1 MKRRFRFSILLLA
14 GILLLG
20 AGLVGLA
27 SVRNVMQYAFLPPA
41 DAGTSML
48 KFYDESLKDM
58 TAAFPRLTLYG
69 VKAGAELGTEDRTR
83 QGNVTVYAVG
93 PSWYEVYPTKLR
105 SGRPLVRLDAENK
118 SDVIVLDEKTA
129 FQLFHTLDVEGKT
142 LKMGEEEKEYTVA
155 GVADHSRRI
164 GETGEYAAWMPLDRL
179 AGCDLMVLAAP
190 AEAVNRFPMFEN
202 QARTALQG
210 FGTGTA
216 IDISKEK
223 SRAMLPLL
231 VVFVVLAVWLLARW
245 IRWLAGFSRR
255 RLEKVKAESKR
266 RYTLQLLPY
275 AAGQL
280 LPALLLA
287 VLTLAACY
295 GTAVLAVSPM
305 KVFPEWIP
313 DALGE
318 YDSWIGRFWAL
329 AAESAKPVSLKTA
342 ELVEVQFCSGLIQWG
357 TLLVLLRAV
366 KKVLAGIGRKDP
378 QA

>member
-1 MKRRFRFSILLLA
+1 
-14 GILLLG
+14 
-20 AGLVGLA
+20 
-27 SVRNVMQYAFLPPA
+27 
-41 DAGTSML
+41 
-48 KFYDESLKDM
+48 
-58 TAAFPRLTLYG
+58 
-69 VKAGAELGTEDRTR
+69 
-83 QGNVTVYAVG
+83 
-93 PSWYEVYPTKLR
+93 
-105 SGRPLVRLDAENK
+105 
-118 SDVIVLDEKTA
+118 
-129 FQLFHTLDVEGKT
+129 
-142 LKMGEEEKEYTVA
+142 
-155 GVADHSRRI
+155 
-164 GETGEYAAWMPLDRL
+164 
-179 AGCDLMVLAAP
+179 MVLAAP

-231 VVFVVLAVWLLARW
+231 VVFAVLAVWLLARW
-245 IRWLAGFSRR
+245 IRWLAGFSRKQ
-255 RLEKVKAESKR
+255 LEKVKAESKR

-342 ELVEVQFCSGLIQWG
+342 ELVEVQFGSGLIQWG

-366 KKVLAGIGRKDP
+366 KKVLAGIGRKEP